1 MLSVSHLHYSRL
13 ICISTV
19 LLVVNNVH
27 LNIYNTQ
34 QGCSVP
40 SERTEQWKAHVT
52 DNISLYAWQ
61 HTGRLGGE
69 KKRDLTRWIIFYK
82 AYGNNPPYCVAPL
95 PRAPQSNLM
104 QDWWWWLSLL
114 SPYLTL
120 FLVLSPTLRV
130 PFFLSILDPLPA
142 CSVKLGLAVRAWRV
156 TGYNRVLQGTWPQ

>member
-82 AYGNNPPYCVAPL
+82 AYGNNPLHSAASL

-104 QDWWWWLSLL
+104 QDWWWWLQNAFLSLCLYPPPHPHPSLSLPFFSQSLIISLL
-114 SPYLTL
+114 LCEAGSRCESLE
-120 FLVLSPTLRV
+120 
-130 PFFLSILDPLPA
+130 
-142 CSVKLGLAVRAWRV
+142 
-156 TGYNRVLQGTWPQ
+156 GYRVLQGTGPQ